1 MAKNKRRTVSEKS
14 LLYNKNRKVFQ
25 GQIDFEDIENGIEL
39 RDNLAKIQ
47 ERDMMTNRE
56 VMEAA
61 FKYWVWKETK

>member
-25 GQIDFEDIENGIEL
+25 GQIDFEDIENGTEL
-39 RDNLAKIQ
+39 RDNLAWIQ

-61 FKYWVWKETK
+61 FKHWVWKKTR